1 MHLTQTHE
9 YTFQDRGEY
18 HVNFSDF
25 YGCNLYWQFF
35 IRPESVTMKNIIG
48 SEIYQSGAFFNVKI
62 DSENRNFVI
71 FALKI
76 RPCNFYLHKNPALT
90 H

>member
-1 MHLTQTHE
+1 MLTFLIFDG
-9 YTFQDRGEY
+9 Y
-18 HVNFSDF
+18 
-25 YGCNLYWQFF
+25 NLYLQFF

-71 FALKI
+71 FALK
-76 RPCNFYLHKNPALT
+76 REMV
-90 H
+90 